1 MQHQELNHQG
11 KRDRP
16 LRLRQRLQQSYV
28 NVRDH
33 VRNLIQLAHENQRFA
48 RRSEE
53 VRNHQLKQL
62 IQQGHV
68 RTLGFQVQR
77 LLARDQMQRDQV
89 KVRLIVQG
97 LDEGDP
103 LLSGPKP
110 RLQKL
115 IVR

>member
-1 MQHQELNHQG
+1 M
-11 KRDRP
+11 
-16 LRLRQRLQQSYV
+16 SA
-28 NVRDH
+28 RDH
-33 VRNLIQLAHENQRFA
+33 DRNLIQLAHVNQRFVH
-48 RRSEE
+48 RSEV
-53 VRNHQLKQL
+53 VRNHRSKQL
-62 IQQGHV
+62 RQRGHA

-77 LLARDQMQRDQV
+77 LQAIDQMQQDQV